1 MVGAHEG
8 LPPSPWV
15 LRWSHLVPSG
25 AEVLDLA
32 CGHGRHARHFAAAG
46 CRVTAVD
53 RDAGALAA
61 LAEVPGVATVCADL
75 EGAPWPFAAHEF
87 DAVVVT
93 NYLYRPQFPFIAAA
107 LREGGVLLFETFM
120 AGHER
125 FGKPSNPAFL
135 LRPGELLEAFAGP
148 LTVAGFEQG
157 LVGRP
162 PRAAVQRLC
171 AVRGATGPVTLPE
184 EGLKTSKIS

>member
-1 MVGAHEG
+1 MAGAHEG

-15 LRWSHLVPSG
+15 LRWAHLVPAG

-32 CGHGRHARHFAAAG
+32 CGRGRHARYFAAAG

-53 RDAGALAA
+53 RDADALAT
-61 LAEVPGVATVCADL
+61 LAGVPGIATRCADL
-75 EGAPWPFAAHEF
+75 EGAPWPFPPGAF
-87 DAVVVT
+87 DAVIVT

-107 LREGGVLLFETFM
+107 LREGGVLLYETFM
-120 AGHER
+120 TGNER
-125 FGKPSNPAFL
+125 YGKPSNPAFL
-135 LRPGELLEAFAGP
+135 LRPGELQEAFAGP
-148 LTVAGFEQG
+148 LAVAGFEQG

-171 AVRGATGPVTLPE
+171 AVRAATGAVTLPP
-184 EGLKTSKIS
+184 EGP